1 MLPWQRIPF
10 TVSNHILVGSLHST
24 SKQTRNGGLS
34 FSRRCSFLIPNSR
47 KLELCASRPSSTSCW
62 LYRSLNSMPPRR
74 RSSERGSLRSGGGQW
89 LDNFDPQR
97 ISILRTD
104 KWRAQKRAYIQE
116 RKDQLKEMFQ
126 QDLENDDRALKRDW
140 VEKRGVVN
148 STSPNPYLGPSIFD
162 SRSMDGS
169 RGYVLSDISR
179 YLKANLRPSLL
190 EDINSY
196 VKDKAWIDKELGGFG
211 DVRSTFMSTIQLG

>member
-1 MLPWQRIPF
+1 
-10 TVSNHILVGSLHST
+10 
-24 SKQTRNGGLS
+24 
-34 FSRRCSFLIPNSR
+34 
-47 KLELCASRPSSTSCW
+47 
-62 LYRSLNSMPPRR
+62 MPPRR
-74 RSSERGSLRSGGGQW
+74 RRSERGSLRSGGGQW
-89 LDNFDPQR
+89 LDGFDPQR
-97 ISILRTD
+97 ISIPRTD
-104 KWRAQKRAYIQE
+104 KWRAQKSAYIQE

-169 RGYVLSDISR
+169 HGYVLSDISK

-190 EDINSY
+190 EDIKGH

-211 DVRSTFMSTIQLG
+211 DVRTTFMSTIQLG